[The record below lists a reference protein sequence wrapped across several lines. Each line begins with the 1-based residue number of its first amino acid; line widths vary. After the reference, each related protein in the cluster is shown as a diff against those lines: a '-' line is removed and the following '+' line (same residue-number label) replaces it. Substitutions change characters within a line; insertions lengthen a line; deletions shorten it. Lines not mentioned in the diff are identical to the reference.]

1 MNKLDVI
8 KDMEFNKGVKH
19 EESNVYEEGDLM
31 IIEVC
36 KSNTILL
43 KSSKFPDGYLLGHI
57 ERYRTIDKDTYKIL
71 ATSFSYICHQLSG
84 CDIIPFTSE
93 LSDSVSWSYITN
105 YLDKKDKMN
114 LNDDYNTLKDNY
126 FKCLNYLKNKL
137 KLPDSTIH
145 GLSISLE
152 DNDTPTLELIATVN
166 GFFKCAC
173 IVDTEFKS
181 KYGAKIDE
189 YLMYIRTAIS
199 IPEETHKTKVRR
211 MIDVSSSDII

>member
-8 KDMEFNKGVKH
+8 KNMEFYKSERH

-31 IIEVC
+31 IIEVS
-36 KSNTILL
+36 KSDTILL

-57 ERYRTIDKDTYKIL
+57 EKYNTIDKNTYKVL

-84 CDIIPFTSE
+84 FDIIPFTSE
-93 LSDSVSWSYITN
+93 LSDSVSWAYITN
-105 YLDKKDKMN
+105 LDKMN
-114 LNDDYNTLKDNY
+114 IHLNDDYNTLKDNY
-126 FKCLNYLKNKL
+126 FECLNYLKNKL
-137 KLPDSTIH
+137 KLPDSTVH

-152 DNDTPTLELIATVN
+152 DNDMPTLELIATVN
-166 GFFKCAC
+166 GFFECAC

-181 KYGAKIDE
+181 KYSAKIDE

-199 IPEETHKTKVRR
+199 IPNETHKTKVRR